1 MKLLSKLFFI
11 LFIISVIS
19 CKETKD
25 KKGEGSITPKKEEVF
40 NDSTYV
46 MNPKFPVGDVRR
58 YGLTAETA
66 KQAHPKTGKNRMT
79 TVLDL
84 AEQSGIEMTFPG
96 GYYGMDLTLDS
107 RKNLNLKFNKSEF
120 SLIHITQVNDSL
132 PIPEN
137 ITLKGSLIAYDR
149 LGITEAKNIKL
160 DSVFIKSD
168 LNKNLRKIRARGC
181 HIYHGCKNIT
191 INYLEIDDLG
201 SGSINHKYTHAA
213 IAMDGWNNNPT
224 DVTIN
229 KAVINSTDRHGVYMT
244 GQDNIIKDLTIK
256 RFGIGSVEGMDGMQ
270 DAAKGEEKE
279 LTAVWLNKCDYCY
292 IDKVTIDEKDSK
304 ATNTFFLDSGNPNK
318 PSEIGNVV
326 ILNDN
331 PKIDIKK
338 EGNTNVQ
345 VVSITKK

>member
-1 MKLLSKLFFI
+1 MKLLSKLFSI

-19 CKETKD
+19 CKTNKD
-25 KKGEGSITPKKEEVF
+25 KKGEDSTTPKKEDVF
-40 NDSTYV
+40 NDSIYV

-84 AEQSGIEMTFPG
+84 AEASGIEMTFPG

-107 RKNLNLKFNKSEF
+107 RKNLKLKFNKSEF

-137 ITLKGSLIAYDR
+137 ITLKGSLIAYAR
-149 LGITEAKNIKL
+149 LGITEAKNIKI
-160 DSVFIKSD
+160 DSVFLKTD
-168 LNKNLRKIRARGC
+168 EEKNLYKMRNTGC

-191 INYLEIDDLG
+191 INYLEVDDLG
-201 SGSINHKYTHAA
+201 SGSNKYKYTHAA

-256 RFGIGSVEGMDGMQ
+256 RFGVGSVEGMDGMQ

-292 IDKVTIDEKDSK
+292 VDKVTIDEKDSK
-304 ATNTFFLDSGNPNK
+304 AANTFFLDTGNKDK
-318 PSEIGNVV
+318 PSEIGNVI

-331 PKIDIKK
+331 PKIEVKK
-338 EGNTNVQ
+338 EENTNVQ
-345 VVSITKK
+345 IVSITKK

>member
-1 MKLLSKLFFI
+1 MKHLSKLFFTLI
-11 LFIISVIS
+11 IISVIS
-19 CKETKD
+19 CKTNQD
-25 KKGEGSITPKKEEVF
+25 KKGEDSITPKKEEVF

-46 MNPKFPVGDVRR
+46 MDTKYPVGDVRR

-66 KQAHPKTGKNRMT
+66 KLPHPKTGKNRMT

-84 AEQSGIEMTFPG
+84 AEQSGIEMTFPA

-120 SLIHITQVNDSL
+120 SLISINQVNDSL

-137 ITLKGSLIAYDR
+137 ITLKGSLTAYAR
-149 LGITEAKNIKL
+149 LALTEAKNIKI
-160 DSVFIKSD
+160 DSVFLKTD
-168 LNKNLRKIRARGC
+168 EVKNLYKMRNTGC

-191 INYLEIDDLG
+191 INYLEIDDIG
-201 SGSINHKYTHAA
+201 SGSNKYKYTHAA
-213 IAMDGWNNNPT
+213 IALDGWNNNPT

-244 GQDNIIKDLTIK
+244 GQDNVIKDLTIK
-256 RFGIGSVEGMDGMQ
+256 RFGVGSVEGMDGMQ

-304 ATNTFFLDSGNPNK
+304 ATNTFFLDTGNKDK
-318 PSEIGNVV
+318 PSEIGNVI

-331 PKIDIKK
+331 PKIEVKK
-338 EGNTNVQ
+338 EENTNVQ
-345 VVSITKK
+345 IVSITKK